1 MLDHFIKKGKKYGYF
16 QDNHWLISL
25 SGELIPSVSPIN
37 DEIVGY
43 MQKITTDEVD
53 RVIKSSKLAFLDW
66 KNQPMSVRIQILK
79 RASQIVLD
87 NTALITALI
96 IKEIAKPYSE
106 ALDEV
111 VRTADLISFYAE
123 EGSRMIGDVLTSDLF
138 PGYIKSKT
146 AIVERVPL
154 GVILSIPP
162 FNYPFNESAPKV
174 VGAII
179 SGNTVVLKP
188 PSQGG
193 ITALLLGEIFRLAGL
208 PDGVLNIITGDSSVI
223 GDFAV
228 SHSDIA
234 GINFTGSTK
243 TALHIQQTLGL
254 QNKLFPVLLMGL
266 GGKDAA
272 IVLEDSD
279 IKNAALNVADG
290 AFSYSGQRCTAIKR
304 VLVQDTIADSFLDEL
319 KNIVLKK
326 YILGNPN
333 DKSINM
339 GPVIND
345 KQAEYIES
353 LVNDAISKKATIICG
368 GQRSGRYIEATIL
381 DNVSLDS
388 RIAWEEPFGPVLP
401 IIRIKNVDEAIDIA
415 NQSEYGLQSSI
426 FTKDID
432 TAFKVAERLEVG
444 VVQINGKDARGPD
457 NFPFNGVKNSGYGN
471 IQGAKYLIE
480 SLTKLKTTVVNR
492 SNGSGYNV

>member
-16 QDNHWLISL
+16 KDNHWLESA
-25 SGELIPSVSPIN
+25 SGEVIPSISPIN
-37 DEIVGY
+37 NEIVGY
-43 MQKITTDEVD
+43 MQKMTTDEVD
-53 RVIKSSKLAFLDW
+53 KAIKSSKAAFSSW
-66 KNQPMSVRIQILK
+66 KSQPMNIRVQILK
-79 RASQIVLD
+79 KASKIIFE

-96 IKEIAKPYSE
+96 IKEIAKPYNE

-111 VRTADLISFYAE
+111 VRTADLISFYGD
-123 EGSRMIGDVLTSDLF
+123 EGSRMIGEVLTSDLF
-138 PGYIKSKT
+138 PRYSKSKT

-162 FNYPFNESAPKV
+162 FNYPFNESAPKL

-179 SGNTVVLKP
+179 SGNTVVLKA

-208 PDGVLNIITGDSSVI
+208 PDGVLNIITGDSSII

-228 SHSDIA
+228 SHADVA

-243 TALHIQQTLGL
+243 TALHIQKTLEKENRL
-254 QNKLFPVLLMGL
+254 LPLLLMGL

-272 IVLEDSD
+272 IVLEDCD
-279 IKNAALNVADG
+279 IKAAALNIADG
-290 AFSYSGQRCTAIKR
+290 AFTYSGQRCTAIKR
-304 VLVQDTIADSFLDEL
+304 VLVEDSIADSFLEEL
-319 KNIVLKK
+319 KSIVLKK

-339 GPVIND
+339 GPVISD

-353 LVNDAISKKATIICG
+353 LVNDAISKKAVIICG

-381 DNVSLDS
+381 DHVSLDS
-388 RIAWEEPFGPVLP
+388 KLAWEEPFGPVLP
-401 IIRIKNVDEAIDIA
+401 VIRIKSVDEAIDIA
-415 NQSEYGLQSSI
+415 NKSEYGLQSSV
-426 FTKDID
+426 FTKNID
-432 TAFKVAERLEVG
+432 TAFEVAEKLEVG
-444 VVQINGKDARGPD
+444 VVQINGKDSRGPD

-480 SLTKLKTTVVNR
+480 SLTKLKTTVINKT
-492 SNGSGYNV
+492 NESGPNV